1 MIGTSAMAL
10 IRNENRYNDFDKL
23 SSVEFYG
30 GFIQYNNSA
39 NNYLF
44 KISKRN
50 RRKRFEM
57 MFKVNNRNTR
67 TISLTSFWC
76 FYC

>member
-23 SSVEFYG
+23 SSVEFYD

-57 MFKVNNRNTR
+57 MFKANNRNTR